1 MALPRQHG
9 AGQPADHIM
18 LWIMVYNSWSHQPT
32 CLWIQLPGVEGHLL
46 KETSLCYRHQDLQLN
61 YTTSPYNSSCPVLI
75 SLDNY
80 IFLRAEGNQQAMPTE
95 HASRNLRLSTS
106 TLKAG
111 GALGAALIWTAAA
124 LSVKSKETWRL
135 ILLKSI
141 CWLFG

>member
-1 MALPRQHG
+1 MFPAATPKHRGTETLWAVMQRMLYSTNQKSQNRNLSIHMALPRQHG

-46 KETSLCYRHQDLQLN
+46 KETSLCYGHQDLQLN

-80 IFLRAEGNQQAMPTE
+80 IFLRAEGN
-95 HASRNLRLSTS
+95 
-106 TLKAG
+106 
-111 GALGAALIWTAAA
+111 
-124 LSVKSKETWRL
+124 
-135 ILLKSI
+135 
-141 CWLFG
+141 